1 MADQPPMNRDYL
13 NAKNVDLVDHNN
25 NDQTDPEDSASQPRF
40 PGPGSSTTAP
50 STSKPHSNKLLNK
63 LDPRY
68 DSDVLEAQQ
77 EEKEKAQ
84 RRGWD

>member
-1 MADQPPMNRDYL
+1 MADQPPMGRDFID
-13 NAKNVDLVDHNN
+13 AKN
-25 NDQTDPEDSASQPRF
+25 TDPEDSASQPRF

-68 DSDVLEAQQ
+68 DSDVLESEKQ
-77 EEKEKAQ
+77 ENEKAQ

>member
-1 MADQPPMNRDYL
+1 MADQPPMGRDFID
-13 NAKNVDLVDHNN
+13 AKNVDPIDH

-68 DSDVLEAQQ
+68 DNDVLESEKQ
-77 EEKEKAQ
+77 EKEKVQ

>member
-1 MADQPPMNRDYL
+1 MADQPPMGRDFID
-13 NAKNVDLVDHNN
+13 AKNVDPVDH

-50 STSKPHSNKLLNK
+50 
-63 LDPRY
+63 
-68 DSDVLEAQQ
+68 DVLESEKQ
-77 EEKEKAQ
+77 ENEKAQ